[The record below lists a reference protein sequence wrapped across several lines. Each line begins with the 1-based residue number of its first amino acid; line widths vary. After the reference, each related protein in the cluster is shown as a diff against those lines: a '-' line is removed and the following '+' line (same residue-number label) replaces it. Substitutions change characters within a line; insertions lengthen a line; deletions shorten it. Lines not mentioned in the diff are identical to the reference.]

1 MRYQSW
7 AARGALVGLIGVAAV
22 LLPGPADAAP
32 ADAAPAEPAAT
43 STAPATTTP
52 PTTTPPATTPAST
65 TPPADPGTV
74 TVTESCSPG
83 VNDTFTVHNTTT
95 GPVAVTVRNFTS
107 TFAHFT
113 VPAGG
118 THDVLVPYAG
128 APYQLVFTRD
138 DTGAELFR
146 SRSFLCPTRVDRS
159 YSVRAG
165 KTVQTDPLCFPPLV
179 SITRRPAHGSLR
191 LVELADGEAA
201 RYTPAAGF
209 VGTDSFDYECGASTN
224 TLGTV
229 TLHVL
234 AAPQTSAAPP
244 VTTVP
249 PAGTALP
256 NTGATRLPVLLGT
269 GLSLLLA
276 GALAVRLGRRRRPR
290 HS

>member
-1 MRYQSW
+1 MRYQLW
-7 AARGALVGLIGVAAV
+7 AARGALIGLIGVAAV
-22 LLPGPADAAP
+22 LLPGPAG
-32 ADAAPAEPAAT
+32 AAPAEPAAT

-52 PTTTPPATTPAST
+52 PTSAPAST
-65 TPPADPGTV
+65 TPPANPGTV

-83 VNDTFTVHNTTT
+83 VNDTFTVHNTTAD
-95 GPVAVTVRNFTS
+95 PVAVTVQNFTS
-107 TFAHFT
+107 TYAHFT

-138 DTGAELFR
+138 DSGAELFR
-146 SRSFLCPTRVDRS
+146 SRAFLCPDRVDRS
-159 YSVRAG
+159 YPVRAG
-165 KTVQTDPLCFPPLV
+165 KTVQTDPLCFPPLM

-191 LVELADGEAA
+191 LVDLARGEAA

-209 VGTDSFDYECGASTN
+209 VGTDSFDYECGASAN

-234 AAPQTSAAPP
+234 AAPPTSAAPP
-244 VTTVP
+244 VPTVP

-256 NTGATRLPVLLGT
+256 DTGLTRLPVLLGT